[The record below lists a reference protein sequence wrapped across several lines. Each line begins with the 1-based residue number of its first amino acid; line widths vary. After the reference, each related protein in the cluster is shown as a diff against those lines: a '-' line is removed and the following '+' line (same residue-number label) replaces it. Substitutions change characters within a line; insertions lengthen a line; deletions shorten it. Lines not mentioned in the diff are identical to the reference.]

1 MKSWRKLAKSNR
13 EKVEDIKSIKN
24 MIYRWISKKILSLHT
39 FQTICNIFQNLTFL
53 TFVTFIF
60 AQGQNYVIHDPE
72 WEIYSVSFLALGR

>member
-1 MKSWRKLAKSNR
+1 MDLEENFYFAYVSDNLQHFL
-13 EKVEDIKSIKN
+13 
-24 MIYRWISKKILSLHT
+24 KIDL
-39 FQTICNIFQNLTFL
+39 L